1 MHSFPAS
8 VEMVNRLAKG
18 MSMGVRCEFGFLFFL
33 FSIMKN
39 ESHGFEV
46 PGLFS
51 MGQMLK
57 HN

>member
-1 MHSFPAS
+1 
-8 VEMVNRLAKG
+8 MVNRLAKG
-18 MSMGVRCEFGFLFFL
+18 MSMGVRCDFGFLFFL
-33 FSIMKN
+33 FSFMKN